1 MYVHKQ
7 FGKVSKKVWLWSNLR
22 CLKTPPVMNY
32 VCSFL
37 LMKEVRRLRKKKANK
52 NCVEVR

>member
-7 FGKVSKKVWLWSNLR
+7 FGMVSKKVWLWSNLR

-52 NCVEVR
+52 NCVEVQ